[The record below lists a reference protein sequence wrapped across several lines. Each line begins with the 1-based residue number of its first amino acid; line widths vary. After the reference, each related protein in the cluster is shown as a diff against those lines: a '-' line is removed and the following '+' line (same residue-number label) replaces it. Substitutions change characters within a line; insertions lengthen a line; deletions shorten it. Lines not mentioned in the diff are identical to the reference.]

1 MAFIKYNDVQAY
13 CAPSLDA
20 SSFSAKEREIL
31 FSAFATSVVWESTV
45 ESLAKGDRPEWL
57 QLPDKAQSGAP
68 STEDTSG
75 LKSPRASDS
84 NCGVFAV
91 PPSLSFES
99 DSSTASGSVNA
110 LLDLNPEG
118 NLSACVH
125 KIETKLMKIKL
136 AWPKPFA
143 DLEASYLGVVS
154 DIKTL
159 ESRTLSLLNSVGDT
173 SGNTNSILDQITAL
187 SVNLKQ
193 FEDHLAIVSSE
204 WESTLQGEIGSL
216 ATMLHDL
223 QTKVQS
229 YEATNRQLASKLDLH
244 ERRFGHIKPFLTS
257 LSAGRSGTAPD
268 LSKILYRIT
277 ALETSSASQ
286 RVDPCSLSASSPDLT
301 LQVNLLESMVK
312 DQAHQI
318 SLLENR
324 VV

>member
-1 MAFIKYNDVQAY
+1 LAFIKYNDVQAY
-13 CAPSLDA
+13 CAPSLDV

-31 FSAFATSVVWESTV
+31 FSAFATSAVWESTV
-45 ESLAKGDRPEWL
+45 ESLAKGDQPEWL

-204 WESTLQGEIGSL
+204 WESTL
-216 ATMLHDL
+216 H
-223 QTKVQS
+223 
-229 YEATNRQLASKLDLH
+229 
-244 ERRFGHIKPFLTS
+244 KPFLTS